1 MISAREL
8 NGHEA
13 EGGPLADPI
22 AEGRRLVRAADDEG
36 LLVRLTGGVGIA
48 CACPTALKP
57 PLRRVF
63 KDIDIVGLSSQRKRI
78 IGVLESLGYQPD
90 LPFNAVNGATR
101 LLLQDSANGR
111 QLDVFLDE
119 VNLCHRINLR
129 ERLSLTSPSLSV
141 SDLLLMKLQVFE
153 TNIKDYSDIAGIVA
167 DHDVGSDPLGVDL
180 NYFGRLAGN
189 DWGLWRTIMIVADRA
204 RLFAR
209 DLQDF
214 DARHLVEARLQ
225 ALLTHL
231 EQVPKSRKWTMR
243 AAIGERKRWYNL
255 PE

>member
-1 MISAREL
+1 MMSVGQLTGSWA
-8 NGHEA
+8 G
-13 EGGPLADPI
+13 GGPLADPI
-22 AEGRRLVRAADDEG
+22 AEGRRIVRAAGDG
-36 LLVRLTGGVGIA
+36 SALVRLTGGVGIA
-48 CACPTALKP
+48 CVCPTALKP

-63 KDIDIVGLSSQRKRI
+63 KDIDIVGLASQRKQI
-78 IGVLESLGYQPD
+78 VGILESLGYQPD
-90 LPFNAVNGATR
+90 RQFNAVNGATR
-101 LLLQDSANGR
+101 LLLQDPVNGR

-119 VNLCHRINLR
+119 VNLCHRIDLR
-129 ERLSLTSPSLSV
+129 DRLSLTSPSLSV

-153 TNIKDYSDIAGIVA
+153 TNMKDYSDIAGICA
-167 DHDVGSDPLGVDL
+167 DHDVGQDPLGVDL
-180 NYFGRLAGN
+180 AYFGRLAGN
-189 DWGLWRTIMIVADRA
+189 DWGLWRTLTIVAERA

-209 DLQDF
+209 DLQAF
-214 DARHLVEARLQ
+214 DAGHLVEARLQ